1 MPDIKEQYIAE
12 LKKQLLYEMKTEK
25 NGIYGFIQRTMGYN
39 SNRIEG
45 STLTEHQTNALQLE
59 NGCI

>member
-1 MPDIKEQYIAE
+1 
-12 LKKQLLYEMKTEK
+12 MKTEK
-25 NGIYGFIQRTMGYN
+25 RNGIYGFIQRTMGYN

-59 NGCI
+59 NGVTSDDIDTGTGNGFDKEDAG